1 MKRIF
6 LLLAIVGMTAFQSC
20 SSDDDVTVTDTD
32 TVGLVFDITRTFGS
46 NGQIVFPF
54 QTNEVYPGDVV
65 LVYWMEATTT
75 SGNPIWRLIPQ
86 DFFFPNAEYPG
97 INGFLTYNY
106 DFDTTQAV
114 IYADSD
120 INLAA
125 IPAYTQGQVFRI
137 FVAPGQNPI
146 QAKNANIPTVD
157 YKDYDAVAKAYGI
170 KESNV
175 IKR

>member
-6 LLLAIVGMTAFQSC
+6 LLLAIVGITAFQSC
-20 SSDDDVTVTDTD
+20 SSDDDVVVTDTD
-32 TVGLVFDITRTFGS
+32 TIGLVFDITRTFNAAGE
-46 NGQIVFPF
+46 IVFPF
-54 QTNEVYPGDVV
+54 EANEVYPGDVV
-65 LVYWMEATTT
+65 LVYWMEGTTS

-97 INGFLTYNY
+97 ITGFLTYNY
-106 DFDTTQAV
+106 DFDVTQAT

-125 IPAYTQGQVFRI
+125 IPTFSQGQVFRI
-137 FVAPGQNPI
+137 FVAPGRNPI
-146 QAKNANIPTVD
+146 QARMSSASSVD